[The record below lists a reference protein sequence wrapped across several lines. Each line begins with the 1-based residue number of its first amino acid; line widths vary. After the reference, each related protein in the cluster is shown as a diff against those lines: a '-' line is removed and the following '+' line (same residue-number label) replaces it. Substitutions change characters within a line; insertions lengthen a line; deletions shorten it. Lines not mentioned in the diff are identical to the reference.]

1 MERMLIND
9 AKRLF
14 IILAIVVGLFIASR
28 QVSKI
33 ITNKQSNKEPVSMQ
47 TQKGQ
52 EEITLTVI
60 QFSADWCSPCR
71 QLKQLVT
78 SDEEI
83 KQAIKENYKAWH
95 IIDID
100 NPSPWEQKMI
110 DQFSPQGIPLVIMG
124 RLDENWE
131 VSEVK
136 RFMGAKKKEFILNWL
151 K

>member
-1 MERMLIND
+1 MKRMLIND
-9 AKRLF
+9 AERLF
-14 IILAIVVGLFIASR
+14 IILVIAIALFIAAK

-33 ITNKQSNKEPVSMQ
+33 ITNKQSNKEPVAMQ
-47 TQKGQ
+47 TQKEQ

-60 QFSADWCSPCR
+60 QFSAEWCPPCR

-95 IIDID
+95 IIDVD
-100 NPSPWEQKMI
+100 NPSPWEKKMI

-124 RLDENWE
+124 KLDENSE
-131 VSEVK
+131 LSEVK
-136 RFMGAKKKEFILNWL
+136 RFMGAKNKKFILNWL